1 MIYVYLWLWVIA
13 VIVVHN
19 FHLRIDECID
29 SKEIVVLIV
38 SSLEQPRLC
47 LCFCYMH
54 DWVGLAPLQKYNGI
68 SNNVCIKLKA
78 NTR

>member
-1 MIYVYLWLWVIA
+1 MIT
-13 VIVVHN
+13 VIVVHD
-19 FHLRIDECID
+19 FHLRIDVCID
-29 SKEIVVLIV
+29 SKEIVALIV
-38 SSLEQPRLC
+38 SSLEQPRMW

-68 SNNVCIKLKA
+68 SNNVFIKLKA